1 MEVICFMAILK
12 VNNLSKSFGNVK
24 AVQEISF
31 EATEGRVLSLLGP
44 SGCGKTTTLRCIAGF
59 ENPDQGEIYLDDRKI
74 NPFPPEKRGIGMV
87 FQNYALW
94 PHMTV
99 YGNLAFGLQIRK
111 VPKPEINK
119 RIKKILSMV
128 QLEGYENRY
137 PRQMSG
143 GQQQRIAM
151 ARALV
156 FEPDI
161 MLLDEPLSNLDA
173 KLREEMRFEFTE
185 LQKKLGITAVYVTHD
200 QAEALVLSDKI
211 VILDQG
217 KIVQSGTPKEIFSNP
232 KNKFVAGFIAVTSF
246 MDGKVDSLTEEQKK
260 VVVKTDDGLTIQ
272 GNNSNLSVGQRVSV
286 AIRMNAVHF
295 VQDEDEI
302 EKNSVNLFK
311 GKIIQSSYLGNIVD
325 YKISVGNWMVRT
337 NTEVKNNFK
346 VGDEVKFYLPPE
358 KIIVTLEK

>member
-1 MEVICFMAILK
+1 MAILK

-24 AVQEISF
+24 AVQEVSF

-74 NPFPPEKRGIGMV
+74 TPFPPEKRGIGMV

-246 MDGKVDSLTEEQKK
+246 MDGKVDSLAEEQKK

-325 YKISVGNWMVRT
+325 YKISVGNWIVRT

>member
-1 MEVICFMAILK
+1 MAILK

-24 AVQEISF
+24 AVQEVSF

-74 NPFPPEKRGIGMV
+74 TPFPPEKRGIGMV

-325 YKISVGNWMVRT
+325 YKISVGNWIVRT

>member
-1 MEVICFMAILK
+1 MAILK
-12 VNNLSKSFGNVK
+12 VNNLNKNFGNVK
-24 AVQEISF
+24 AVQEVSF
-31 EATEGRVLSLLGP
+31 EATEGKVLSLLGP

-59 ENPDQGEIYLDDRKI
+59 ENPDRGEICLDDRKI
-74 NPFPPEKRGIGMV
+74 THISPERRGIGMV

-111 VPKPEINK
+111 VSKDEITK
-119 RIKKILSMV
+119 KIKKVLGMV

-156 FEPDI
+156 FEPEI

-173 KLREEMRFEFTE
+173 QLREEMRFEFTE

-200 QAEALVLSDKI
+200 QAEALVISDKI
-211 VILDQG
+211 VILDKG
-217 KIVQSGTPKEIFSNP
+217 KIVQSGSPKEIYSNP

-246 MDGKVDSLTEEQKK
+246 ISGSIDSFAEEKKK
-260 VVVKTDDGLTIQ
+260 VIVKTDDGLVIH
-272 GNNSNLSVGQRVSV
+272 GFNNSFDIGQKVSV
-286 AIRMNAVHF
+286 AMRMNVIKF
-295 VQDEDEI
+295 IQDENKSD
-302 EKNSVNLFK
+302 KNTVNIFK
-311 GKIIQSSYLGNIVD
+311 GKIIQSSYLGDIID
-325 YKISVGNWMVRT
+325 YKIKVGNWEVRT
-337 NTEVKNNFK
+337 NSDAKYNFK
-346 VGDEVKFYLPPE
+346 VGEEVTFYLSPE
-358 KIIVTLEK
+358 DIIVTREK

>member
-1 MEVICFMAILK
+1 MAILK
-12 VNNLSKSFGNVK
+12 VNNLSKSFGKVK
-24 AVQEISF
+24 AVREVTF
-31 EATEGRVLSLLGP
+31 EATEGKVLSLLGP

-59 ENPDQGEIYLDDRKI
+59 ENPDRGEIYLDDRKI
-74 NPFPPEKRGIGMV
+74 TSIPPEKRGIGMV

-111 VPKPEINK
+111 VPKPEIDK
-119 RIKKILSMV
+119 RIKKVLSMV

-156 FEPDI
+156 FEPEI

-173 KLREEMRFEFTE
+173 QLREEMRFEFTE
-185 LQKKLGITAVYVTHD
+185 LQRKLGITAVYVTHD
-200 QAEALVLSDKI
+200 QAEALVISDKI

-217 KIVQSGTPKEIFSNP
+217 KIVQSGSPKDIYSNP

-246 MDGKVDSLTEEQKK
+246 INGRIDSFTEEKKK
-260 VVVKTDDGLTIQ
+260 VIVKTDDGLAIH
-272 GNNSNLSVGQRVSV
+272 GFNNSFDIGQKVSV
-286 AIRMNAVHF
+286 AMRMNVIKF
-295 VQDEDEI
+295 IQDEN
-302 EKNSVNLFK
+302 KNDKNTVNMFR
-311 GKIIQSSYLGNIVD
+311 GKIIQSSYLGNIID
-325 YKISVGNWMVRT
+325 YKIKVGNWEVRT
-337 NTEVKNNFK
+337 NSDAKYNFK
-346 VGDEVKFYLPPE
+346 IGEEVTFYLSPE
-358 KIIVTLEK
+358 DIIVTREE

>member
-1 MEVICFMAILK
+1 MAILK
-12 VNNLSKSFGNVK
+12 VKNLNKYFGKVK
-24 AVQEISF
+24 AVQDVTF
-31 EATEGRVLSLLGP
+31 EATEGKVLSLLGP

-59 ENPDQGEIYLDDRKI
+59 ENPDSGEIYLDDRKI
-74 NPFPPEKRGIGMV
+74 TYVPPEKRGIGMI

-111 VPKPEINK
+111 VPKDEITK
-119 RIKKILSMV
+119 KIKKVLGMV

-156 FEPDI
+156 FEPEI

-173 KLREEMRFEFTE
+173 QLREEMRFEFTE
-185 LQKKLGITAVYVTHD
+185 LQRKLGITAIYVTHD
-200 QAEALVLSDKI
+200 QAEALVISDKI

-217 KIVQSGTPKEIFSNP
+217 KIVQSGSPREIYSDP

-246 MDGKVDSLTEEQKK
+246 INGSVDSLIEDKKK
-260 VVVKTDDGLTIQ
+260 VVVKTNDGLVIH
-272 GNNSNLSVGQRVSV
+272 GFNNSFDVGQRVSV
-286 AIRMNAVHF
+286 AMRMNVLKF
-295 VQDEDEI
+295 IQDENKSD
-302 EKNSVNLFK
+302 KNTVNIFK
-311 GKIIQSSYLGNIVD
+311 GRIIQSSYLGNIID
-325 YKISVGNWMVRT
+325 YKIKVGNWEIRT
-337 NTEVKNNFK
+337 NSDAKYSFK
-346 VGDEVKFYLPPE
+346 VGEEVTFYLSPE
-358 KIIVTLEK
+358 DIIVTRES

>member
-1 MEVICFMAILK
+1 MAILK

-24 AVQEISF
+24 AVQEVSF
-31 EATEGRVLSLLGP
+31 EATEGKVLSLLGP

-74 NPFPPEKRGIGMV
+74 TPFPPEKRGIGMV

-119 RIKKILSMV
+119 KIKKILSMV

>member
-1 MEVICFMAILK
+1 MAILK
-12 VNNLSKSFGNVK
+12 VNNLSKSFGKVK
-24 AVQEISF
+24 AVREVTF
-31 EATEGRVLSLLGP
+31 EATEGKVLSLLGP

-59 ENPDQGEIYLDDRKI
+59 ENPDRGEIYLDNRKI
-74 NPFPPEKRGIGMV
+74 TSIPPEKRGIGMV

-111 VPKPEINK
+111 VPKPEIDK
-119 RIKKILSMV
+119 RIKKVLSMV

-156 FEPDI
+156 FEPEI

-173 KLREEMRFEFTE
+173 QLREEMRFEFTE

-200 QAEALVLSDKI
+200 QAEALVISDKI
-211 VILDQG
+211 VILNQG
-217 KIVQSGTPKEIFSNP
+217 EIVQSGSPKEIYSNP

-246 MDGKVDSLTEEQKK
+246 INGRIGSFTEEKKK
-260 VVVKTDDGLTIQ
+260 VIVKTDDGLVIHSF
-272 GNNSNLSVGQRVSV
+272 NNSFDIGQKVSV
-286 AIRMNAVHF
+286 AMRMNVIKF
-295 VQDEDEI
+295 IQDEN
-302 EKNSVNLFK
+302 KNDKNTVNMFR
-311 GKIIQSSYLGNIVD
+311 GKIIQSSYLGNIID
-325 YKISVGNWMVRT
+325 YKIKVGNWEVRT
-337 NTEVKNNFK
+337 NSDAKYNFK
-346 VGDEVKFYLPPE
+346 IGEEVTFYLSPE
-358 KIIVTLEK
+358 DIIVTREE

>member
-1 MEVICFMAILK
+1 MAILK
-12 VNNLSKSFGNVK
+12 VDNLSKNFGKVK
-24 AVQEISF
+24 AVQEVSF

-59 ENPDQGEIYLDDRKI
+59 ENPDRGEIYLDDRKI
-74 NPFPPEKRGIGMV
+74 TPISPEKRGIGMV

-111 VPKPEINK
+111 VPKDEITK
-119 RIKKILSMV
+119 KIKKVLGMV

-156 FEPDI
+156 FEPEI

-173 KLREEMRFEFTE
+173 QLREEMRFEFTE

-200 QAEALVLSDKI
+200 QAEALVISDKI
-211 VILDQG
+211 VILNQG
-217 KIVQSGTPKEIFSNP
+217 KIVQSGTPKKIYSNP

-246 MDGKVDSLTEEQKK
+246 IDGRIDSFTEEKKK
-260 VVVKTDDGLTIQ
+260 VIVKTDDGLVIHSF
-272 GNNSNLSVGQRVSV
+272 NNSFDIGQKVSV
-286 AIRMNAVHF
+286 AMRMNVIKF
-295 VQDEDEI
+295 IQDENKSD
-302 EKNSVNLFK
+302 KNTVNIFK
-311 GKIIQSSYLGNIVD
+311 GKIIQSSYLGNTID
-325 YKISVGNWMVRT
+325 YKIRMGKWEIRT
-337 NTEVKNNFK
+337 NAEAKYDFKLGEEVTFH
-346 VGDEVKFYLPPE
+346 LPPE
-358 KIIVTLEK
+358 DIIVTRES

>member
-1 MEVICFMAILK
+1 MAILK

-74 NPFPPEKRGIGMV
+74 TPFPPEKRGIGMV

-119 RIKKILSMV
+119 KIKKILSMV

-272 GNNSNLSVGQRVSV
+272 GNNSNLFVGQRVSV

-346 VGDEVKFYLPPE
+346 VGEEVKFYLPPE

>member
-1 MEVICFMAILK
+1 MAILK

-24 AVQEISF
+24 AIQEISF
-31 EATEGRVLSLLGP
+31 EATEGKVLSLLGP

-59 ENPDQGEIYLDDRKI
+59 ENPDAGEISLDDRRI
-74 NPFPPEKRGIGMV
+74 THIPPEKRGIGMV

-173 KLREEMRFEFTE
+173 QLREEMRFEFSE

-217 KIVQSGTPKEIFSNP
+217 KIVQSGTPKEIFSHP
-232 KNKFVAGFIAVTSF
+232 RNKFVAGFIAVTSF
-246 MDGKVDSLTEEQKK
+246 MDGKVDSLVEEQKK

-272 GNNSNLSVGQRVSV
+272 GNNNNLSVGQRVSV
-286 AIRMNAVHF
+286 AIRMNAVYF

-302 EKNSVNLFK
+302 EKNSVNLFN

-325 YKISVGNWMVRT
+325 YKISVGNWVVRT

-346 VGDEVKFYLPPE
+346 VGDEVKFYLHPE

>member
-1 MEVICFMAILK
+1 LEVKCFMAILK

-24 AVQEISF
+24 AVQGVNF
-31 EATEGRVLSLLGP
+31 EAAEGEVLSLLGP

-59 ENPDQGEIYLDDRKI
+59 ENPDRGEIYLDNRKI
-74 NPFPPEKRGIGMV
+74 TSIPPEKRGIGMV

-111 VPKPEINK
+111 VPKPEIDK
-119 RIKKILSMV
+119 RIKRVLNMV

-156 FEPDI
+156 FEPEI

-173 KLREEMRFEFTE
+173 QLREEMRFEFTE

-200 QAEALVLSDKI
+200 QAEALVISDKI
-211 VILDQG
+211 VILNQG
-217 KIVQSGTPKEIFSNP
+217 EIVQSGSPKEIYSNP

-246 MDGKVDSLTEEQKK
+246 INGRIDSFTEEKKK
-260 VVVKTDDGLTIQ
+260 VIVKTDDGLVIH
-272 GNNSNLSVGQRVSV
+272 GFNNSFDIGQKVSV
-286 AIRMNAVHF
+286 AMRMNVIKF
-295 VQDEDEI
+295 IQDEN
-302 EKNSVNLFK
+302 KNDKNTVNMFR
-311 GKIIQSSYLGNIVD
+311 GKIIQSSYLGNIID
-325 YKISVGNWMVRT
+325 YKIKVGNWEVRT
-337 NTEVKNNFK
+337 NSDAKYNFK
-346 VGDEVKFYLPPE
+346 IGEEVTFYLSPE
-358 KIIVTLEK
+358 DIIVTREE

>member
-1 MEVICFMAILK
+1 MAILK
-12 VNNLSKSFGNVK
+12 VNNLSKSFGKVK
-24 AVQEISF
+24 AVREVTF
-31 EATEGRVLSLLGP
+31 EATEGKVLSLLGP

-59 ENPDQGEIYLDDRKI
+59 ENPDRGEIYLDDRKI
-74 NPFPPEKRGIGMV
+74 TSIPPEKRGIGMV

-111 VPKPEINK
+111 VPKPEIDK
-119 RIKKILSMV
+119 RIKKVLSMV

-156 FEPDI
+156 FEPEI

-173 KLREEMRFEFTE
+173 QLREEMRFEFTE
-185 LQKKLGITAVYVTHD
+185 LQRKLGITAVYVTHD
-200 QAEALVLSDKI
+200 QAEALVISDKI

-217 KIVQSGTPKEIFSNP
+217 KIVQSGSPKDIYSNP

-246 MDGKVDSLTEEQKK
+246 INGRIDSFTEEKKK
-260 VVVKTDDGLTIQ
+260 VIVKTDDGLVIH
-272 GNNSNLSVGQRVSV
+272 GFNNSFDIGQKVSV
-286 AIRMNAVHF
+286 AMRMNVIKF
-295 VQDEDEI
+295 IQDEN
-302 EKNSVNLFK
+302 KNDKNTVNMFR
-311 GKIIQSSYLGNIVD
+311 GKIIQSSYLGNIID
-325 YKISVGNWMVRT
+325 YKIKVGNWEVRT
-337 NTEVKNNFK
+337 NSDAKYNFK
-346 VGDEVKFYLPPE
+346 IGEEVTFYLSPE
-358 KIIVTLEK
+358 DIIVTREE

>member
-1 MEVICFMAILK
+1 MAILK

-24 AVQEISF
+24 AVQGVNF
-31 EATEGRVLSLLGP
+31 EAAEGEVLSLLGP

-59 ENPDQGEIYLDDRKI
+59 ENPDRGEIYLDNRKI
-74 NPFPPEKRGIGMV
+74 TSIPPEKRGIGMV

-111 VPKPEINK
+111 VSKPEIDK
-119 RIKKILSMV
+119 RIKKVLSMV

-156 FEPDI
+156 FEPEI

-173 KLREEMRFEFTE
+173 QLREEMRFEFTE

-200 QAEALVLSDKI
+200 QAEALVISDKI
-211 VILDQG
+211 VILNQG
-217 KIVQSGTPKEIFSNP
+217 KIVQSGSPKEIYSNP

-246 MDGKVDSLTEEQKK
+246 INGRIDSFTEEKKK
-260 VVVKTDDGLTIQ
+260 VIVKTDDGLVIH
-272 GNNSNLSVGQRVSV
+272 GFNNSFDIGQKVSV
-286 AIRMNAVHF
+286 AMRMNVIKF
-295 VQDEDEI
+295 IQDENKKD
-302 EKNSVNLFK
+302 KNTVNMFR
-311 GKIIQSSYLGNIVD
+311 GKIIQSSYLGNIID
-325 YKISVGNWMVRT
+325 YKIKVGNWEVRT
-337 NTEVKNNFK
+337 NSDAKYNFK
-346 VGDEVKFYLPPE
+346 IGEEVAFYLSPE
-358 KIIVTLEK
+358 DLIVTREE

>member
-1 MEVICFMAILK
+1 
-12 VNNLSKSFGNVK
+12 
-24 AVQEISF
+24 
-31 EATEGRVLSLLGP
+31 
-44 SGCGKTTTLRCIAGF
+44 
-59 ENPDQGEIYLDDRKI
+59 
-74 NPFPPEKRGIGMV
+74 
-87 FQNYALW
+87 
-94 PHMTV
+94 
-99 YGNLAFGLQIRK
+99 
-111 VPKPEINK
+111 
-119 RIKKILSMV
+119 
-128 QLEGYENRY
+128 
-137 PRQMSG
+137 MSV

-173 KLREEMRFEFTE
+173 KLRREEMRFEFNE

-200 QAEALVLSDKI
+200 QAEALVISDKI
-211 VILDQG
+211 VILNHG
-217 KIVQSGTPKEIFSNP
+217 KIVQSGSPKEIYSNP

-246 MDGKVDSLTEEQKK
+246 IDGKVDSLAEEQKK

-272 GNNSNLSVGQRVSV
+272 GSNSNLYVGQRASV

-325 YKISVGNWMVRT
+325 YKISVGNWIIRT

-358 KIIVTLEK
+358 KIIFYLTGEIWIQQFFIPKQALLLR

>member
-1 MEVICFMAILK
+1 MAILK
-12 VNNLSKSFGNVK
+12 VDNLTKNFGNVK
-24 AVQEISF
+24 AIQEVDF
-31 EATEGRVLSLLGP
+31 EATEGKVLSLLGP

-59 ENPDQGEIYLDDRKI
+59 ENPGQGEIYLDNKEI
-74 NPFPPEKRGIGMV
+74 THIPPEQRGIGMV

-119 RIKKILSMV
+119 RIKKVLGMV

-156 FEPDI
+156 FEPEI

-200 QAEALVLSDKI
+200 QAEALVISDKI
-211 VILDQG
+211 VILNQG
-217 KIVQSGTPKEIFSNP
+217 KIVQTGSPKEIYSNP
-232 KNKFVAGFIAVTSF
+232 KNKFVAGFIAVSSF
-246 MDGKVDSLTEEQKK
+246 IDGKVGSFGDEKKK
-260 VVVKTDDGLTIQ
+260 VVVKTDDGLIIQ
-272 GNNSNLSVGQRVSV
+272 GFNNNLSIGQKVSV
-286 AIRMNAVHF
+286 AIRMNVIKF
-295 VQDEDEI
+295 IQDENKI
-302 EKNSVNLFK
+302 NVFK
-311 GKIIQSSYLGNIVD
+311 GKIIQSSYLGNIID
-325 YKISVGNWMVRT
+325 YKIKVGNWEVRT
-337 NTEVKNNFK
+337 NSEAKYDFK
-346 VGDEVKFYLPPE
+346 VGSEVTLYLPPNDIIITSE
-358 KIIVTLEK
+358 K

>member
-1 MEVICFMAILK
+1 MAILK
-12 VNNLSKSFGNVK
+12 VNNLNKNFGKVK
-24 AVQEISF
+24 AVQDVTF
-31 EATEGRVLSLLGP
+31 EAAEGKVLSLLGP

-59 ENPDQGEIYLDDRKI
+59 ENPDRGEIYLDNRKI
-74 NPFPPEKRGIGMV
+74 TYVPPEKRGIGMI

-111 VPKPEINK
+111 VPKDEITK
-119 RIKKILSMV
+119 KIKKVLGMV

-156 FEPDI
+156 FEPEI

-173 KLREEMRFEFTE
+173 QLREEMRFEFTE
-185 LQKKLGITAVYVTHD
+185 LQRKLGITAIYVTHD
-200 QAEALVLSDKI
+200 QAEALVISDKI

-217 KIVQSGTPKEIFSNP
+217 KIVQSGSPREIYSDP

-246 MDGKVDSLTEEQKK
+246 INGSVDSLIEDRKK
-260 VVVKTDDGLTIQ
+260 VVIKTDDDLVIHGV
-272 GNNSNLSVGQRVSV
+272 NNSFDIGQKVSV
-286 AIRMNAVHF
+286 AMRMNVIKF
-295 VQDEDEI
+295 IQDENKSD
-302 EKNSVNLFK
+302 KNTVNVFK
-311 GKIIQSSYLGNIVD
+311 GRIIQSSYLGNIID
-325 YKISVGNWMVRT
+325 YKIKVGNWEVRT
-337 NTEVKNNFK
+337 NSDAKYNFK
-346 VGDEVKFYLPPE
+346 VGEEVTFYLSPE
-358 KIIVTLEK
+358 DIIVTREE

>member
-1 MEVICFMAILK
+1 LEVICFMAILK

-74 NPFPPEKRGIGMV
+74 TPFPPEKRGIGMV

-246 MDGKVDSLTEEQKK
+246 MDGKVDSLAEEQKK

-272 GNNSNLSVGQRVSV
+272 GNNSNLSLGQRVSV